1 MKKLFAYEI
10 LMKKANADLRTSKKL
25 LNDNDMDYDIVC
37 FHLQQFIEKYLKSF
51 LIYNNIEPKRVHS
64 LEILLNDCVTV
75 DNSFQKY
82 YINEFLALTDCS
94 VLIWYDEL
102 EDVDRK
108 FLEDALIVI
117 EELKQ
122 FIESKIHIPN
132 SIF

>member
-94 VLIWYDEL
+94 VLI
-102 EDVDRK
+102 
-108 FLEDALIVI
+108 
-117 EELKQ
+117 
-122 FIESKIHIPN
+122 
-132 SIF
+132 